1 MQLALTKEIQNRNS
15 KYILCIFAIILAL
28 IAGCRPIG
36 IDNDSINYF
45 NLLNAYYAN
54 GKINISLVEP
64 AFWGIAFITKYIFNA
79 NYRIAFLI
87 YGFLGVLI
95 NVYALKKIS
104 SKLWLS
110 VFIYLCLF
118 FIIHEMTQIREGVA
132 CGLFLLSIF
141 DLYKG
146 NKKQFII
153 KILIAASFHYSALIA
168 LPLMFLNVNKINKW
182 WYMSLPLLGIIISF
196 IINNEL
202 IATLIGIS
210 AKTDLYLRQLGRAGN
225 FKLNV
230 FNLYTIGLL
239 VFYYIYIINIEK
251 RKSVYDVLLV
261 KIFGIMLFLYFS
273 LSIIPAFSIRFSE
286 FLGIVLAVALVNIID
301 LFRERYIASIAVIVF
316 SLSMLGN
323 IILKQNLLKL

>member
-1 MQLALTKEIQNRNS
+1 
-15 KYILCIFAIILAL
+15 
-28 IAGCRPIG
+28 
-36 IDNDSINYF
+36 
-45 NLLNAYYAN
+45 
-54 GKINISLVEP
+54 
-64 AFWGIAFITKYIFNA
+64 
-79 NYRIAFLI
+79 
-87 YGFLGVLI
+87 
-95 NVYALKKIS
+95 
-104 SKLWLS
+104 
-110 VFIYLCLF
+110 
-118 FIIHEMTQIREGVA
+118 
-132 CGLFLLSIF
+132 
-141 DLYKG
+141 
-146 NKKQFII
+146 
-153 KILIAASFHYSALIA
+153 
-168 LPLMFLNVNKINKW
+168 MFLNVNKINKW
-182 WYMSLPLLGIIISF
+182 WHMSLPLLGFIISF